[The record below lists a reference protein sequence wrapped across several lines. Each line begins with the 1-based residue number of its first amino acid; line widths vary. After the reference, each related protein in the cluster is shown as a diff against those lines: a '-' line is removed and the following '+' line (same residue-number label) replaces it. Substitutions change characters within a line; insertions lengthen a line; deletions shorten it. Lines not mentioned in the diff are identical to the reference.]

1 LCYAQLVGN
10 LCTDAASAMKY
21 YYFVRVM
28 GRSASHTALE
38 CALQTR
44 PTMCIVSEEVAA
56 RGQSLHDVVTQIA
69 DVVERRAVQKGL
81 NYGLVL
87 VPEGLVESIAEL
99 RLLLKELSIKNQD
112 VEKLTPW
119 ARAVL
124 DSLPASIQAQMK
136 LKPEESSGSAQV
148 NNIETER
155 LLAELVS
162 QEMQRRKAEP
172 GSRYNKSFAPVCFYL
187 GYQARS
193 SLPTLF
199 DCSLGTT
206 LGYTAALLIKE
217 GLTGYATTVSEVC
230 KPQAKWSVGGVPLC
244 ALARP
249 TPEGKVIIQPNL
261 VDLNGETFREFSEQR
276 RLWEIEDSFINP
288 GPIQYDMM
296 TRPKTVIA
304 DIAFLGALR
313 QQVLL
318 MCDQIKASC
327 GVGANADYLHTAKE
341 SLSSLQRVLAVV
353 AKYDVFAEAS
363 KFSDSVVTRHEPL
376 TDLYASNKNPRV
388 AWGTEPLDDKLE
400 PRASKD

>member
-1 LCYAQLVGN
+1 
-10 LCTDAASAMKY
+10 
-21 YYFVRVM
+21 
-28 GRSASHTALE
+28 
-38 CALQTR
+38 
-44 PTMCIVSEEVAA
+44 
-56 RGQSLHDVVTQIA
+56 
-69 DVVERRAVQKGL
+69 
-81 NYGLVL
+81 
-87 VPEGLVESIAEL
+87 
-99 RLLLKELSIKNQD
+99 
-112 VEKLTPW
+112 
-119 ARAVL
+119 
-124 DSLPASIQAQMK
+124 MK

-363 KFSDSVVTRHEPL
+363 KLSDSVVTRHEPL